1 MKKSTVAELLGRRIN
16 HFRRSKG
23 LTQKDLAV
31 KSSLHYDLIKE
42 IEKGEEDPTLEDL
55 GRISEALGVSMFD
68 LTSFKRDKKDLS
80 RIKSE
85 FREIIDQIQ
94 DEEKLQLILE
104 ILRALK

>member
-1 MKKSTVAELLGRRIN
+1 MKKSTVAELLGRKIR

-23 LTQKDLAV
+23 LTQKELAN
-31 KSSLHYDLIKE
+31 KSNLHYDLIKG

-55 GRISEALGVSMFD
+55 EKISETLGVSMFD
-68 LTSFKRDKKDLS
+68 LVSFKRDKRDQS

>member
-1 MKKSTVAELLGRRIN
+1 MEKSTVPELLGRRIRY
-16 HFRRSKG
+16 FRRSKG
-23 LTQKDLAV
+23 LTQKELAV
-31 KSSLHYDLIKE
+31 KSNLHSKFIRGV
-42 IEKGEEDPTLEDL
+42 EKGKEDPTLEDL
-55 GRISEALGVSMFD
+55 GKISEALGVSMFE
-68 LTSFKRDKKDLS
+68 LVSFKRDKRDRS

>member
-1 MKKSTVAELLGRRIN
+1 MEKSTVPELLGRRIRSL
-16 HFRRSKG
+16 RRSKG
-23 LTQKDLAV
+23 LTQRELAI
-31 KSSLHYDLIKE
+31 KSNLHYDLIKG
-42 IEKGEEDPTLEDL
+42 IEKGKEDPTLEDL
-55 GRISEALGVSMFD
+55 GKISEALGVSMFD
-68 LTSFKRDKKDLS
+68 LVSFKRDKRDRS

>member
-1 MKKSTVAELLGRRIN
+1 MKKNTVAELLGRRIR
-16 HFRRSKG
+16 HFRKSKG
-23 LTQKDLAV
+23 LTQKELAV
-31 KSSLHYDLIKE
+31 KSNLHYDLIRG

-55 GRISEALGVSMFD
+55 GKISEALEVSMFD
-68 LTSFKRDKKDLS
+68 LASFKRDKKDRS